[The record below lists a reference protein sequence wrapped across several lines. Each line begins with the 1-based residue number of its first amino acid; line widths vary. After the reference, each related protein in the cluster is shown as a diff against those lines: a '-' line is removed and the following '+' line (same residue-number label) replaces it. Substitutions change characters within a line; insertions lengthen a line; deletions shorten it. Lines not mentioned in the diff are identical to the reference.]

1 VSPEHAA
8 GEAGSRAKP
17 SVLQRF
23 WPLAALTGAV
33 LALDHGTKWWALA
46 VLRARPGGR
55 IVVIPG
61 LLDWLYAENTGAAWS
76 LLDGAADWIRRPLLV
91 TVSTAA
97 SVLIIWMYAKTAPGM
112 RLRAAALGLLL
123 GGAVGNLIDRALRG
137 YVVDFVRAHWWD
149 RASWPI
155 FNVADA
161 AILLGVAALFVETFM
176 RSRSRAAVADGS
188 VPLPAP

>member
-1 VSPEHAA
+1 MAPSAFPEPAA
-8 GEAGSRAKP
+8 GAAPAGALR
-17 SVLQRF
+17 RF
-23 WPLAALTGAV
+23 WPLAALTAAV

-91 TVSTAA
+91 TVSSAA
-97 SVLIIWMYAKTAPGM
+97 SILIVWMYAKTERGM

-123 GGAVGNLIDRALRG
+123 GGAVGNLIDRAFRG

-155 FNVADA
+155 FNVADV
-161 AILLGVAALFVETFM
+161 AIFLGVAALFVETFV
-176 RSRSRAAVADGS
+176 RGRNRAPVADGS